1 MPVQLR
7 RAGIVAFGN
16 PDRGSRAG
24 GTNDPNLL
32 VLPRDGAGSARKH
45 VMSDTGGASID
56 TANAPADPADAPIA
70 IQLTDIVKRFPGVV
84 ANDGVNLT
92 VRQGSVHAIVGENG
106 AGKSTLMK
114 TLYGAHQPNEGTI
127 TVKGQQRV
135 FSSPKDAIAD
145 GIGMVFQAFML
156 AANLTVWENIVLG
169 QEPGSKVSLNAGEAR
184 TRIRELGERYG
195 LEVDPDALIS
205 ELGVGDKQRVEILK
219 VLYRGAE
226 ILILDEPTAVLVPQE
241 VDELF
246 ASLRELTAQG
256 ATIIFISHK
265 LDEVLKHADAIT
277 VIRQGKTVGEV
288 PDPSSVTSRDLA
300 EMMVGSELPTPETR
314 ESTVTDEPVLELSGL
329 TVRNAEPGG
338 RAPVRNVSFTVHR
351 GEIVGIA
358 GVEGNGQSELVRSL
372 IGLLPSSG
380 TVLVDGE
387 DIAKLSTRERRDAGI
402 GYISED
408 RQKDGLVLGF
418 TLWENAALGHQHRRP
433 FAKGPWLDIAGAKER
448 TDVIVDEF
456 DVRTPSIDVPA
467 FTLSGGN
474 QQKLVVGREMTAE
487 PKVLVAAHPTRG
499 VDVGAQS
506 VIWDILRDARGNG
519 LGTVL
524 VSADLEELIGLS
536 DRLLVMLR
544 GEIVAE
550 VDPSTVTP
558 AELGSYMTGA
568 KTGVH

>member
-1 MPVQLR
+1 
-7 RAGIVAFGN
+7 
-16 PDRGSRAG
+16 
-24 GTNDPNLL
+24 
-32 VLPRDGAGSARKH
+32 
-45 VMSDTGGASID
+45 MSDTGGDSTD
-56 TANAPADPADAPIA
+56 TANAPIA

-92 VRQGSVHAIVGENG
+92 VHQGSVHAIVGENG

-127 TVKGQQRV
+127 TVKGEQRV

-169 QEPGSKVSLNAGEAR
+169 QEPGTKVTLKANEAR
-184 TRIRELGERYG
+184 TRIRELGEQYG

-205 ELGVGDKQRVEILK
+205 DLGVGDKQRVEILK

-241 VDELF
+241 VDSLF
-246 ASLRELTAQG
+246 QSLRELTREG

-277 VIRQGKTVGEV
+277 VIRQGKTVGEI
-288 PDPSSVTSRDLA
+288 PDPSAVTSRDLA

-314 ESTVTDEPVLELSGL
+314 DSTVTDQAVLELSGL
-329 TVRNAEPGG
+329 TVKANEAGG
-338 RAPVRNVSFTVHR
+338 RDPVRNVSFTVHR

-372 IGLLPSSG
+372 VGLLPSAG
-380 TVLVDGE
+380 TVLVDGA
-387 DIAKLSTRERRDAGI
+387 DIARLSTRERRDAGI

-418 TLWENAALGHQHRRP
+418 TLWENAALGHHHRRP

-448 TDVIVDEF
+448 ADVIVDEF
-456 DVRTPSIDVPA
+456 DVRTPSINVPA

-499 VDVGAQS
+499 VDVGAQA
-506 VIWDILRDARGNG
+506 VIWDILRDARAAG
-519 LGTVL
+519 LATIL
-524 VSADLEELIGLS
+524 VSADLEELIGMS

-550 VDPSTVTP
+550 VDPATVTP

-568 KTGVH
+568 KTGAH

>member
-1 MPVQLR
+1 
-7 RAGIVAFGN
+7 
-16 PDRGSRAG
+16 
-24 GTNDPNLL
+24 
-32 VLPRDGAGSARKH
+32 
-45 VMSDTGGASID
+45 MSDTGGVSID
-56 TANAPADPADAPIA
+56 TANAPIA

-92 VRQGSVHAIVGENG
+92 VRRGSVHAIVGENG

-127 TVKGQQRV
+127 TVNGEQRV

-169 QEPGSKVSLNAGEAR
+169 QEPGSKIALNAGQAR
-184 TRIRELGERYG
+184 TKIRDLGERYG
-195 LEVDPDALIS
+195 LQVDPDALIS
-205 ELGVGDKQRVEILK
+205 DLGVGDKQRVEILK

-241 VDELF
+241 VDALF
-246 ASLRELTAQG
+246 ASLRELTTEG

-314 ESTVTDEPVLELSGL
+314 ESTVTEEPVLELRNV
-329 TVRNAEPGG
+329 TVRAGDGGG
-338 RAPVRNVSFTVHR
+338 RDLVHDVSFTVHR

-372 IGLLPSSG
+372 VGLVPSTG
-380 TVLVDGE
+380 TVLVD
-387 DIAKLSTRERRDAGI
+387 DHDVARLSTRERRSAGI

-418 TLWENAALGHQHRRP
+418 TLWENAALGHHHRPP
-433 FAKGPWLDIAGAKER
+433 FAKGPWLDLAGTKAR
-448 TDVIVDEF
+448 TEVIVDEF
-456 DVRTPSIDVPA
+456 DVRTPGINVPA

-474 QQKLVVGREMTAE
+474 QQKLVVGREMTAD

-506 VIWDILRDARGNG
+506 VIWDILRDARAAG

-550 VDPSTVTP
+550 VDPGTVTP

>member
-1 MPVQLR
+1 
-7 RAGIVAFGN
+7 
-16 PDRGSRAG
+16 
-24 GTNDPNLL
+24 
-32 VLPRDGAGSARKH
+32 
-45 VMSDTGGASID
+45 MSDTGGVTSD
-56 TANAPADPADAPIA
+56 TADAPIA
-70 IQLTDIVKRFPGVV
+70 IQLTNIVKRFPGVV

-127 TVKGQQRV
+127 TVNGRERV

-169 QEPGSKVSLNAGEAR
+169 DEPGSAWSLNARHAKHLIKEFGEH
-184 TRIRELGERYG
+184 YG

-219 VLYRGAE
+219 VLYRGAK

-241 VDELF
+241 VDALF
-246 ASLRELTAQG
+246 ASLRELTVQG
-256 ATIIFISHK
+256 ATVIFISHK

-277 VIRQGKTVGEV
+277 VIRQGKTVGEI
-288 PDPSSVTSRDLA
+288 PDPSTVTSRDLA

-314 ESTVTDEPVLELSGL
+314 ESTVTTEPVLELSNV
-329 TVRNAEPGG
+329 TVRAADDGG
-338 RAPVRNVSFTVHR
+338 RDLVRNVSFTVHR

-372 IGLLPSSG
+372 VGLLPSTG
-380 TVLVDGE
+380 TVLVEGE
-387 DIAKLSTRERRDAGI
+387 DVGRLSTRERRNAGI

-418 TLWENAALGHQHRRP
+418 TLWENAALGHHHRPP
-433 FAKGPWLDIAGAKER
+433 FAKGPWLDIAGTKAR
-448 TDVIVDEF
+448 TEVIVDDF
-456 DVRTPSIDVPA
+456 DVRTPGIDVPA

-474 QQKLVVGREMTAE
+474 QQKLVVGREMTAD

-499 VDVGAQS
+499 VDVGAQA
-506 VIWDILRDARGNG
+506 VIWDILRDARAAG

>member
-1 MPVQLR
+1 MSDDG
-7 RAGIVAFGN
+7 AN
-16 PDRGSRAG
+16 SS
-24 GTNDPNLL
+24 TNDT
-32 VLPRDGAGSARKH
+32 DEH
-45 VMSDTGGASID
+45 VDERRPDST
-56 TANAPADPADAPIA
+56 PIV

-92 VRQGSVHAIVGENG
+92 VRAGSVHAIVGENG

-114 TLYGAHQPNEGTI
+114 TLYGAHKADEGTI
-127 TVKGQQRV
+127 TVNGKEEV
-135 FSSPKDAIAD
+135 FSSPKDAIAE

-169 QEPGSKVSLNAGEAR
+169 QEPGTAVSLDIRSAR
-184 TRIRELGERYG
+184 SRITELGKQYG

-219 VLYRGAE
+219 VLYRGAK

-246 ASLRELTAQG
+246 TSLRELTAQG
-256 ATIIFISHK
+256 ATIVFISHK

-277 VIRQGKTVGEV
+277 VIRQGKTVAEI
-288 PDPSSVTSRDLA
+288 PDPSSVTSHELA
-300 EMMVGSELPTPETR
+300 ELMVGSELPTPETR
-314 ESTVTDEPVLELSGL
+314 ERTVTDVVAIELREL
-329 TVRNAEPGG
+329 TVANPEAGARN
-338 RAPVRNVSFTVHR
+338 VVDDVSFTVHR

-358 GVEGNGQSELVRSL
+358 GVEGNGQSELVKA
-372 IGLLPSSG
+372 IVGLTASSG
-380 TVLVDGE
+380 TILVDGV
-387 DIAKLSTRERRDAGI
+387 DIARLSTRERRDSGI
-402 GYISED
+402 GYIAED
-408 RQKDGLVLGF
+408 RQKDGLVMPF
-418 TLWENAALGHQHRRP
+418 TVWENAALGHQHRP
-433 FAKGPWLDIAGAKER
+433 PYAKGPWMNVAGAKKQTER
-448 TDVIVDEF
+448 IVDEF

-487 PKVLVAAHPTRG
+487 PKVLIASHPTRG
-499 VDVGAQS
+499 VDVGAQA
-506 VIWDILRDARGNG
+506 VIWDILRDARAAG

-524 VSADLEELIGLS
+524 ISADLEELIGLS

-544 GEIVAE
+544 GQVVAE
-550 VDPSTVTP
+550 VDPATVTP

-568 KTGVH
+568 KAGAH

>member
-1 MPVQLR
+1 
-7 RAGIVAFGN
+7 
-16 PDRGSRAG
+16 
-24 GTNDPNLL
+24 
-32 VLPRDGAGSARKH
+32 
-45 VMSDTGGASID
+45 MSDEQAD
-56 TANAPADPADAPIA
+56 APADDKPAGDAPIA

-92 VRQGSVHAIVGENG
+92 VRHGSVHAIVGENG

-114 TLYGAHQPNEGTI
+114 TLYGAHRPDEGAI
-127 TVKGQQRV
+127 MVNGKLEV
-135 FSSPKDAIAD
+135 FSSPKDAIAE

-169 QEPGSKVSLNAGEAR
+169 DEPGSAFSLNIKQAR
-184 TRIRELGERYG
+184 SRIIELGEQYG

-205 ELGVGDKQRVEILK
+205 DLGVGEKQRVEILK
-219 VLYRGAE
+219 VLYRGAK

-246 ASLRELTAQG
+246 ASLRELTTQG

-277 VIRQGKTVGEV
+277 VIRRGKTVGEV
-288 PDPSSVTSRDLA
+288 PDPSVVTSRELA

-314 ESTVTDEPVLELSGL
+314 DSTVTDVPVLEIRNL
-329 TVRNAEPGG
+329 TVASIDTGARNPLDD
-338 RAPVRNVSFTVHR
+338 VTFTVHR

-358 GVEGNGQSELVRSL
+358 GVEGNGQSELVNAL
-372 IGLLPSSG
+372 VGLAKSSG
-380 TVLVDGE
+380 TVLLDGS
-387 DIAKLSTRERRDAGI
+387 DIARLSTRERRNIGV
-402 GYISED
+402 GYIAED
-408 RQKDGLVLGF
+408 RQKDGLVMPF
-418 TLWENAALGHQHRRP
+418 ALWENAALGHHHRAP
-433 FAKGPWLDIAGAKER
+433 YGKGPWLDVAGAKAQTEE
-448 TDVIVDEF
+448 IVTEF
-456 DVRTPSIDVPA
+456 DVRTPSINVPA

-474 QQKLVVGREMTAE
+474 QQKLVVGREMTAD
-487 PKVLVAAHPTRG
+487 PKLLVAAHPTRG
-499 VDVGAQS
+499 VDVGAQA
-506 VIWDILRDARGNG
+506 VIWDILRDARAAG

-544 GEIVAE
+544 GHVVAE
-550 VDPSTVTP
+550 VDPASVTP

-568 KTGVH
+568 KAGAA